1 MKVNVFDT
9 HVRTR
14 DGRYLHFDVL
24 IDGNDQARATQYA
37 RDWMAE
43 RGVRL
48 VLDFVPNHVAPDH
61 EWARTAEDVLWRRS
75 KLGLQMDTAQAARLQ
90 AWMDS
95 HCR

>member
-24 IDGNDQARATQYA
+24 IEGTDQARATQYA

-43 RGVRL
+43 RGVQ
-48 VLDFVPNHVAPDH
+48 DADICGMQIKFHPNPKNR
-61 EWARTAEDVLWRRS
+61 EKRRALS
-75 KLGLQMDTAQAARLQ
+75 Y
-90 AWMDS
+90 S
-95 HCR
+95 